1 VLALGHRIP
10 DFVSLQVPGQPQT
23 APSDLGDDSIV
34 GAPPPT
40 GNGDNALEGYVPLK
54 CHALVL
60 EDGYCARADTVR
72 SFRDMNFE
80 VPRHGH
86 GDSVPWQK
94 HPKSFEDK
102 VRVR

>member
-1 VLALGHRIP
+1 M
-10 DFVSLQVPGQPQT
+10 SLVQVPGQPQKALT
-23 APSDLGDDSIV
+23 DLDDDSIIV
-34 GAPPPT
+34 APPPR
-40 GNGDNALEGYVPLK
+40 GNRDDALEGYEPLK

-86 GDSVPWQK
+86 GDSVPWQR

-102 VRVR
+102 VGVS